1 VNPLGTILQ
10 FPEGSKV
17 SFVDFVSADAPGLI
31 LSLFLS
37 FDRALGFF
45 GDGTLYLVDA
55 PGHFEGHITALAR
68 VAPGTFV
75 FLGADTCNNRECYT
89 PGGGGWQAKRLT
101 TMWREPGR
109 LLRN

>member
-1 VNPLGTILQ
+1 MT
-10 FPEGSKV
+10 
-17 SFVDFVSADAPGLI
+17 ADAPGLI
-31 LSLFLS
+31 LSPFLS
-37 FDRALGFF
+37 FNRALDFF

-89 PGGGGWQAKRLT
+89 PGGAVGKRNASPRCGESQGDYREIENNECNDERGGGYFVA
-101 TMWREPGR
+101 
-109 LLRN
+109 